1 MTALSVS
8 LSHVATIPVCIVTG
22 YIPIRTPARK
32 LTATPTP
39 MAGTPTGFFMQTEDK
54 SAKYVDNQPKGNLP
68 FLKPEDA
75 QYFDKLLVSW
85 VFVIRLFGKREQFFS
100 VQLPLNAEGC
110 TSTAESKPEYIK

>member
-1 MTALSVS
+1 MLKLSCFTF
-8 LSHVATIPVCIVTG
+8 HFIG

-75 QYFDKLLVSW
+75 QYFDKLLVS
-85 VFVIRLFGKREQFFS
+85 
-100 VQLPLNAEGC
+100 
-110 TSTAESKPEYIK
+110 